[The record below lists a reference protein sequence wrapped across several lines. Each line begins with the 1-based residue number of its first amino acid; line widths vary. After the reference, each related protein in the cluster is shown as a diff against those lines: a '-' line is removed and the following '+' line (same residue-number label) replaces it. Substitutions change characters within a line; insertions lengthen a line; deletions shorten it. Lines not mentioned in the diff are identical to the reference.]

1 MSKYKD
7 IHFRVDEE
15 EHEKIKMAAHES
27 GKTLSEYGRDVLLA
41 ASNYE
46 TTMSEQNQSEDNV
59 RISQPEK
66 SSRFYMRVSPD
77 EMEYYIEQSQ
87 KVGCSVSE
95 YVRRCADGNT
105 IYVVDG
111 LPELTRQ
118 IAKLGV
124 NINQLTMLAHQGKI
138 KEVDLFACNDTLK
151 QILKQLLKL
160 TKKKR

>member
-1 MSKYKD
+1 M
-7 IHFRVDEE
+7 
-15 EHEKIKMAAHES
+15 
-27 GKTLSEYGRDVLLA
+27 GKTLSEYGRDILLA

-46 TTMSEQNQSEDNV
+46 TTMIEENICAEQKRLKTQHD
-59 RISQPEK
+59 K

-77 EMEYYIEQSQ
+77 EMQYYIEQSQ
-87 KVGCSVSE
+87 RAGCSVSE
-95 YVRRCADGNT
+95 YVRQCASGNE
-105 IYVVDG
+105 IYVVEG

-151 QILKQLLKL
+151 QILKELLKI
-160 TKKKR
+160 TKKKG